1 MAFEDFRMGIAM
13 LLDEIAKN
21 PDDSHEL
28 QESLREKLMEMRAM
42 GLPLPEDLVEL
53 EQYLEDDLE
62 TPPTRR
68 RPPAPKTPGEE
79 G

>member
-53 EQYLEDDLE
+53 EQYLEDDLK
-62 TPPTRR
+62 TPAARR
-68 RPPAPKTPGEE
+68 RPRATEPPAEE
-79 G
+79 